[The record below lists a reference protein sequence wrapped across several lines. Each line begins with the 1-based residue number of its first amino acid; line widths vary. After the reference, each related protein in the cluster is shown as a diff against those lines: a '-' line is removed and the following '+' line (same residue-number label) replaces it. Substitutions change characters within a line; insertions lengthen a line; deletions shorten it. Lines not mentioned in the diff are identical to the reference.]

1 MEKVESYLKISSRVN
16 ATNLTERQSAE
27 RSTPDLHLYSKKT
40 DSWIR
45 EVALFVVLQ
54 SVYPRGNIKLR
65 ERTRENS
72 LIQGA
77 GRVERGREESLWKT
91 ERREDGEEDRET
103 HLPSRSGSLLSSS
116 RSSCRL
122 TTAWFHAKRCFHGAV
137 ISFSQRTYDP
147 PPLFLV
153 PWHPLVGSSSVLS
166 LSAFSRARESPLFSS
181 LPISSPFRKFVL
193 NAQFHLHRSVHFQ
206 STSVSFHQGCI
217 AFIPS

>member
-1 MEKVESYLKISSRVN
+1 MEKFESYFKISPRVN
-16 ATNLTERQSAE
+16 ATNLTARQSAE
-27 RSTPDLHLYSKKT
+27 RSTPDLHLDSKKT

-54 SVYPRGNIKLR
+54 LVYPRGNIKLR

-72 LIQGA
+72 LIQGE

-91 ERREDGEEDRET
+91 ERREDGEEDGEEDRET

-147 PPLFLV
+147 LFLV
-153 PWHPLVGSSSVLS
+153 P
-166 LSAFSRARESPLFSS
+166 
-181 LPISSPFRKFVL
+181 
-193 NAQFHLHRSVHFQ
+193 
-206 STSVSFHQGCI
+206 
-217 AFIPS
+217 